1 MRDTDLAK
9 AYRCR
14 EGSIA
19 GPLSPDEIDAM
30 VDEARDELY
39 QLHVCCVDDLYVTD
53 LNPHDEAQVEVFSV
67 TELRDRL
74 PSFFHRLQMK
84 DEEYPTALMRQ
95 YRIRTYF
102 PDCDSSL
109 HGLVL
114 SHRGVHESAETGLQL
129 TVCHECVRS
138 LRSSEIV
145 PALAIANHFLIGCIR
160 EHFRLEGKVFEPT
173 VGDIIVTTPVY
184 NHAYMGRIFN
194 DPKGHVMMQGHS
206 FLTWVSIVSNL
217 KHFPRRTD
225 EALYKYVIAGAL
237 TRDEG
242 WKRRLV
248 DPLMVSPCA
257 WMIAEFFKDHNPRF
271 ITWEGVEERG
281 SFETYP
287 DPGGLFSLDTSNEQY
302 KKDGTGGPALD
313 VAHWMKGS
321 CPQTNCIKIEVP
333 MEPNI
338 VDSLRESVR
347 RATGPV
353 IQESKDDDD
362 DVGDIDDGG
371 KLHDL
376 ERKRTRWMYG
386 GRQREMC
393 ECPGDLSDVDAEPVD
408 CGTRERERHTYK
420 YIHDI

>member
-1 MRDTDLAK
+1 MSVVYKLLWDSGLCEDPVHLNPFLEKKRESWRLCEVRRSDKESHEVMRDTDLAK

-14 EGSIA
+14 EGSID

-173 VGDIIVTTPVY
+173 RGGYYRD
-184 NHAYMGRIFN
+184 HARVQSRVHG
-194 DPKGHVMMQGHS
+194 
-206 FLTWVSIVSNL
+206 
-217 KHFPRRTD
+217 
-225 EALYKYVIAGAL
+225 
-237 TRDEG
+237 
-242 WKRRLV
+242 
-248 DPLMVSPCA
+248 
-257 WMIAEFFKDHNPRF
+257 KDF
-271 ITWEGVEERG
+271 
-281 SFETYP
+281 
-287 DPGGLFSLDTSNEQY
+287 Q
-302 KKDGTGGPALD
+302 
-313 VAHWMKGS
+313 
-321 CPQTNCIKIEVP
+321 
-333 MEPNI
+333 
-338 VDSLRESVR
+338 
-347 RATGPV
+347 
-353 IQESKDDDD
+353 
-362 DVGDIDDGG
+362 
-371 KLHDL
+371 
-376 ERKRTRWMYG
+376 
-386 GRQREMC
+386 
-393 ECPGDLSDVDAEPVD
+393 
-408 CGTRERERHTYK
+408 
-420 YIHDI
+420 